1 MITAIIG
8 LAWRISSKLTEV
20 STKLDGLDHAQS
32 LNTKLEMMDAS
43 EAAAIPD
50 DITAMR
56 DSLSDINDDLDGIED
71 VRNSV
76 STIERSVTNVD
87 FQGIERAVEQ
97 LSDGK

>member
-56 DSLSDINDDLDGIED
+56 DSLSQLPTTEAVGLRLATA
-71 VRNSV
+71 VTSM
-76 STIERSVTNVD
+76 TI
-87 FQGIERAVEQ
+87 
-97 LSDGK
+97 